1 MVLSYLPSCF
11 ILTVCSILTLEKNE
25 KHEMEDEM
33 RLAEIYSKMKKTF
46 PIRSV
51 NGNIGMS
58 RTVQWVHMVEDLEV
72 AEYINGNELIFTTG
86 IADYEESWL
95 LKFVQRLHANHASGL
110 VVNIGPYIKSIPDE
124 VIEYGKKHE
133 FALMEMPWEVH
144 LVDVFKYI
152 SAFLLDQEKRKAGIV
167 NAMKD
172 ALFYASD
179 NGIYKT
185 ELERYGYDLNHKF
198 CPVLLDVKSV
208 PEEKREVFAGA
219 LENVLSFYFSRI
231 IVFKFNQ
238 YIVVILYNGNKD
250 QILEC
255 CKKINEYKKQTP
267 SFSLQAV
274 AAGPNLNGVEK
285 LTRSYQ
291 IARDMIGLA
300 EKLKQKEMIYD
311 DIGIYQLLLTNPDKA
326 ALKGYAEHILKD
338 LIDYDRENGTDY
350 IKILRTYLETDCSVQ
365 ETARRE
371 FCHRNTIN
379 HRIHQMKQ
387 ILGKAS
393 IGIYDKVELLLAF
406 AIMDLEKK

>member
-1 MVLSYLPSCF
+1 
-11 ILTVCSILTLEKNE
+11 
-25 KHEMEDEM
+25 M

-110 VVNIGPYIKSIPDE
+110 VVNIGPYIEKIPDD

-208 PEEKREVFAGA
+208 PEEKREVFAGS

-255 CKKINEYKKQTP
+255 CKKINEYKMNRK
-267 SFSLQAV
+267 
-274 AAGPNLNGVEK
+274 
-285 LTRSYQ
+285 
-291 IARDMIGLA
+291 
-300 EKLKQKEMIYD
+300 
-311 DIGIYQLLLTNPDKA
+311 
-326 ALKGYAEHILKD
+326 
-338 LIDYDRENGTDY
+338 
-350 IKILRTYLETDCSVQ
+350 
-365 ETARRE
+365 
-371 FCHRNTIN
+371 
-379 HRIHQMKQ
+379 
-387 ILGKAS
+387 
-393 IGIYDKVELLLAF
+393 
-406 AIMDLEKK
+406 